1 MVYMR
6 FVAQRLFDTA
16 MAGHAAEW
24 YAISKAEGLALG
36 NRGQMRKIAE
46 NLRALQRG
54 LTGDRTR
61 IASGYMDDTSALQAY
76 LLYYWPVSFYETAAV
91 LAELAARRVLPNIQ
105 TVLDLGSGPGPG
117 SFAASLFGAKRA
129 LLVDASRAA
138 LDAASRIAEKGRQ
151 GGVAGHGDLAG
162 LASPAG
168 LGGSGEQTGLGGR
181 GGGSIRQTGL
191 GGPGG
196 GVDEMGGSIR
206 QAGLGGRGGGSARR
220 SGSSGRG
227 GVAGPSDL
235 SIEIS
240 TLALDLQDFS
250 VDVLSR
256 FSSTSKE
263 ALAQAP
269 CEPCFDLIIA
279 SHSINEL
286 WPDEP
291 ERIELRRNM
300 LLSLLPA
307 LREGGILLIIEPSA
321 HYTSIPLLTL
331 RDSLLEAARSSER
344 ENFIASAEASATS
357 VTKHAAAHLFCV
369 GPCPHSAPCPMRAIG
384 NRPCFS
390 EWKWDAPRLVR
401 ELAEMAGLDRSSLKA
416 SWVAF
421 QKTSEKLGT
430 DSTRELNTVFARQAA
445 SSAISGR
452 IVSEPML
459 NKAGRIRYIVC
470 TANGQLS
477 TISAPQS
484 DPAAMRAEP
493 RAPNFFNLAR
503 GDLIQA
509 NELEERGLSHF
520 GIIPSSS
527 LKIIMKAPRF

>member
-54 LTGDRTR
+54 LTGDRAR

-129 LLVDASRAA
+129 VLVDASRAA

-162 LASPAG
+162 LASSAG
-168 LGGSGEQTGLGGR
+168 LGGSGGQTGSSGRGGSIRQARSGGR
-181 GGGSIRQTGL
+181 GGGSIRQ
-191 GGPGG
+191 
-196 GVDEMGGSIR
+196 
-206 QAGLGGRGGGSARR
+206 AGTGGRGGSA
-220 SGSSGRG
+220 GRG
-227 GVAGPSDL
+227 DGVAGPSDL

-321 HYTSIPLLTL
+321 HYTSIPLLAL

-421 QKTSEKLGT
+421 QKTGEKLGT

-493 RAPNFFNLAR
+493 GAPDFFNLAR

-520 GIIPSSS
+520 GIISSSS

>member
-1 MVYMR
+1 MR

-162 LASPAG
+162 LASSAG
-168 LGGSGEQTGLGGR
+168 LGGSGGQTGSSGR
-181 GGGSIRQTGL
+181 
-191 GGPGG
+191 G
-196 GVDEMGGSIR
+196 GVDEIGGSIR
-206 QAGLGGRGGGSARR
+206 QADSSGRSGSAGRGGFA
-220 SGSSGRG
+220 GRG
-227 GVAGPSDL
+227 DCVAGPSDL

>member
-1 MVYMR
+1 
-6 FVAQRLFDTA
+6 
-16 MAGHAAEW
+16 
-24 YAISKAEGLALG
+24 
-36 NRGQMRKIAE
+36 
-46 NLRALQRG
+46 
-54 LTGDRTR
+54 
-61 IASGYMDDTSALQAY
+61 
-76 LLYYWPVSFYETAAV
+76 
-91 LAELAARRVLPNIQ
+91 
-105 TVLDLGSGPGPG
+105 
-117 SFAASLFGAKRA
+117 
-129 LLVDASRAA
+129 
-138 LDAASRIAEKGRQ
+138 
-151 GGVAGHGDLAG
+151 
-162 LASPAG
+162 
-168 LGGSGEQTGLGGR
+168 
-181 GGGSIRQTGL
+181 
-191 GGPGG
+191 
-196 GVDEMGGSIR
+196 
-206 QAGLGGRGGGSARR
+206 
-220 SGSSGRG
+220 
-227 GVAGPSDL
+227 
-235 SIEIS
+235 
-240 TLALDLQDFS
+240 
-250 VDVLSR
+250 
-256 FSSTSKE
+256 
-263 ALAQAP
+263 LAQAP

-321 HYTSIPLLTL
+321 HYTSIPLLAL

-493 RAPNFFNLAR
+493 GAPDFFNLAR

-527 LKIIMKAPRF
+527 LKITMKAPRF

>member
-117 SFAASLFGAKRA
+117 NFAASLFGAKRA
-129 LLVDASRAA
+129 VLVDASRAA

-162 LASPAG
+162 LASLPG
-168 LGGSGEQTGLGGR
+168 LGGSGEQTGSSGPGGGSIRQARSGGR
-181 GGGSIRQTGL
+181 GGGSIRQAGTG
-191 GGPGG
+191 
-196 GVDEMGGSIR
+196 
-206 QAGLGGRGGGSARR
+206 
-220 SGSSGRG
+220 GRG

-269 CEPCFDLIIA
+269 REPCFDLIIA

-321 HYTSIPLLTL
+321 HYTSIPLLAL